1 MARSRRDHHRIAF
14 AFQGQGLKGDEMNFR
29 NLIFTIVVTAYSFES
44 VTAQPKAEDGFR
56 SLFDGK
62 TLAGW
67 NVMNKAKFIAE
78 AEVIKLRGGSGWLRS
93 DEEYGDFI
101 LRLEVRWM
109 KPRQDSG
116 IFIRASKEGKNWP
129 DRRYEV
135 QCENSNRVAHIFGAK
150 CTRDAKKAEALLK
163 APKEWNSFEV
173 SCIDKRCEVKLNNE
187 LVCTSDDLKMAKGF
201 IGLQGEGG
209 ELEFRNLRIK
219 KIDAK

>member
-1 MARSRRDHHRIAF
+1 MS
-14 AFQGQGLKGDEMNFR
+14 FR
-29 NLIFTIVVTAYSFES
+29 VLFFGIVVTACSAES
-44 VTAQPKAEDGFR
+44 VLAQAKAEDGFR

-67 NVMNKAKFIAE
+67 SVMNNARFTAE
-78 AEVIKLRGGSGWLRS
+78 DDVIKLRGGSGWLRS
-93 DEEYGDFI
+93 DEEYGDFV

-129 DRRYEV
+129 DKRYEV

-150 CTRDAKKAEALLK
+150 CMRDAKKAESLLK

-173 SCIDKRCEVKLNNE
+173 SCIGTRCEVKLNNE
-187 LVCTSDDLKMAKGF
+187 LVCTSDGLKMSKGF

-219 KIDAK
+219 KIDSK

>member
-1 MARSRRDHHRIAF
+1 MSSRALLLGLVIA
-14 AFQGQGLKGDEMNFR
+14 ALLSSNHVG
-29 NLIFTIVVTAYSFES
+29 
-44 VTAQPKAEDGFR
+44 AQPKAENGFQA
-56 SLFDGK
+56 LFDGK
-62 TLAGW
+62 TLVGW
-67 NVMNKAKFIAE
+67 NLMNKAKFTAE
-78 AEVIKLRGGSGWLRS
+78 DEVIKLRGGSGWLRT
-93 DEEYGDFI
+93 DEEYSDFV

-135 QCENSNRVAHIFGAK
+135 QCENSNRVAHLFGAK
-150 CTRDAKKAEALLK
+150 CIRDAKKAEQLLK

-173 SCIDKRCEVKLNNE
+173 SCIGTRCEVKLNDE

-209 ELEFRNLRIK
+209 ELEFRNLRIQK
-219 KIDAK
+219 TDAKK